1 MEDKRVDLLHYL
13 ELHLDKQIK
22 FFMVGNIRSTFLLAL
37 AWINLDSELRDA
49 RSVVDV
55 YSN

>member
-13 ELHLDKQIK
+13 ELHLDKHIK
-22 FFMVGNIRSTFLLAL
+22 FFMVGNIRSTFLLAI
-37 AWINLDSELRDA
+37 AWINLDSELRDV